1 MLNNIIKYSLE
12 NRLLVMFLALVLIV
26 GGGYMSSKVEVDVF
40 PDLTA
45 PSVAILT
52 EAHGMATEDVETMIT
67 FPIETAV
74 NGAPDVRRVRSSSTA
89 GFSIVWVD
97 FDWGM
102 DQYKA
107 RQIVSEKLAVV
118 RETLPESAGDPVLAP
133 QSSIMGE
140 IMLIVLQSDKMS
152 PMDLR
157 TVADWTVGPRVL
169 ALDGVSQVVTMGGD
183 VKQFQILLDPHK
195 LKHYGI
201 SLTEVMEACK
211 DMNENVAGGVLNEF
225 GQEYSIRGMGRTN
238 KIAELA
244 NSLVKHIDGKPIK
257 LSDIAEVKIGPREP
271 KIGDAF
277 HNGKQA
283 VVMTVM
289 RQPNS
294 NTVELTDR
302 VDAALEELQKSL
314 PESIKINSRVFR
326 QSDFIKTSINNVQ
339 KALLEGAVFV
349 IVILFLFL
357 MNYRTT
363 IISVLAIPISLI
375 MAILTIKFFGFSINT
390 MSLGGMAI
398 AIGDLV
404 DDAIIDVENV
414 LKRLKENHRLPKE
427 KQRPQ
432 LRVIYDASIEIRS
445 SIINATFI
453 ILVAFIPLFFLSG
466 MEGRMLRPLGIT
478 FIVSLFASLL
488 VALSI
493 TPVLCSFLL
502 KSDKQLS
509 KPVSGGNKLVRR
521 MNDGYKNLL
530 GRLLNFKKL
539 MIGVPVVLFI
549 IALVMLLNF
558 GRSFLPKFNEGVLTL
573 TTTTVPGTSIEETG
587 KLNTLITKY
596 LLELPEIDQVT
607 RRTGRAEMSEH
618 AHGGSNSSEID
629 VPFTLKDRNLE
640 EFKDAVRKK
649 LENVVGLDIVLG
661 QPLSHRIDHMLSGTR
676 AQIAV
681 KIFGENIGKMY
692 NLANEIKAQAINVN
706 GLVDVN
712 VEQLIEIPQIQ
723 ITPRREML
731 AKYGISMPE
740 FNEFVDVAFAG
751 EQISNVFEGN
761 QRFKLLVRFNQD
773 SRISL
778 ENIKNVLIDTH
789 EGNKVPF
796 RMVADIVS
804 SSGPVAINRENVQ
817 RKLVVSANVSGRDLR
832 SAVNELQDVVAKNVK
847 LPENYFIEY
856 GGQFE
861 SEAQAS
867 KMLLLTSSLAILV
880 IFLLLYQEFKSLKL
894 ASIIMLNLPLAM
906 IGGVLSIYLSSSVLS
921 IPAIIG
927 FITLFGIATRN
938 GILLVSR
945 YQNLHES
952 GLSLRDIILKGSSDR
967 LNPILMTALTAALAL
982 IPLVIYSDRPGNEIQ
997 SPMAVVILGGLIT
1010 STLLNLFVIPAVYM
1024 ATGGGK
1030 KNKIAVKL
1038 KDE

>member
-26 GGGYMSSKVEVDVF
+26 GGGYMSSKVEIDVF

-67 FPIETAV
+67 FPLETAV
-74 NGAPDVRRVRSSSTA
+74 NGAPNVRRVRSKSTA

-107 RQIVSEKLAVV
+107 RQIVSEKLASI
-118 RETLPESAGDPVLAP
+118 REILPEGARDPVLAP

-140 IMLIVLQSDKMS
+140 IMLVVLQSEKMS
-152 PMDLR
+152 PMELR
-157 TVADWTVGPRVL
+157 TIADWNVAPRL
-169 ALDGVSQVVTMGGD
+169 LSINGVSQVISMGGD

-195 LKHYGI
+195 LKFYNI
-201 SLTEVMEACK
+201 TLAEVMEVCK
-211 DMNENVAGGVLNEF
+211 NMNANVAGGVLNEF

-238 KIAELA
+238 KIEDLS
-244 NSLVKHIDGKPIK
+244 NTLIKHYNGNPVK
-257 LSDIAEVKIGPREP
+257 LNDIAEIKVGPREP

-277 HNGKQA
+277 HNEQAA
-283 VVMTVM
+283 VVMTIM
-289 RQPNS
+289 RQPNV
-294 NTVELTDR
+294 NTVELTEKIDF
-302 VDAALEELQKSL
+302 ALEDLKKSL
-314 PESIKINSRVFR
+314 PESISINSHVFR
-326 QSDFIKTSINNVQ
+326 QSDFITTSVNNVT
-339 KALLEGAVFV
+339 KSLLEGAIFV

-357 MNYRTT
+357 MNYKTT
-363 IISVLAIPISLI
+363 IISVIAIPISLI
-375 MAILTIKFFGFSINT
+375 ISILTIKFMGFSINT

-414 LKRLKENHRLPKE
+414 LKRLKENHQLAKKE
-427 KQRPQ
+427 RRPR
-432 LRVIYDASIEIRS
+432 LRVIYEASIEIRS
-445 SIINATFI
+445 SIIHATFI
-453 ILVAFIPLFFLSG
+453 IIVAFIPLFFLSG

-478 FIVSLFASLL
+478 FIISLFASLL

-502 KSDKQLS
+502 KGDKQLN
-509 KPVSGGNKLVRR
+509 KPISGGNVLVGKL
-521 MNDGYKNLL
+521 NEAYKILLKNLL
-530 GRLLNFKKL
+530 QYKKL
-539 MIGVPVVLFI
+539 MIGIPVILFI
-549 IALVMLLNF
+549 IALFILLNF

-573 TTTTVPGTSIEETG
+573 VTTTVPGTSIEETG
-587 KLNTLITKY
+587 RLNSLVTKY
-596 LLELPEIDQVT
+596 LLELPEVDQVT

-618 AHGGSNSSEID
+618 AHGGSNTSEID
-629 VPFTLKDRNLE
+629 VPFNLKDRNLG
-640 EFKDAVRKK
+640 EFMDAVREK
-649 LENVVGLDIVLG
+649 LTHLVGLSIVLG

-676 AQIAV
+676 AQIAL
-681 KIFGENIGKMY
+681 KIFGKDIGRMY
-692 NLANEIKAQAINVN
+692 ELANKIKSKISAVE
-706 GLVDVN
+706 GLVDIN
-712 VEQLIEIPQIQ
+712 VEQLIEVPQIQ
-723 ITPRREML
+723 ISPRREML
-731 AKYGISMPE
+731 AKYGISMPA
-740 FNEFVDVAFAG
+740 FNEFVNVAFAG

-761 QRFKLLVRFNQD
+761 QRFKLLIRFNQD
-773 SRISL
+773 SRSSIN
-778 ENIKNVLIDTH
+778 NIKNALIDTD
-789 EGNKVPF
+789 EGKKIPF
-796 RMVADIVS
+796 SMVADIIS
-804 SSGPVAINRENVQ
+804 ASGPITINRENVQ
-817 RKLVVSANVSGRDLR
+817 RKLVLSANVSGRDLR
-832 SAVNELQDVVAKNVK
+832 GVVNDIQKIVNDQVK
-847 LPENYFIEY
+847 IPENYFIEY
-856 GGQFE
+856 GGQFK
-861 SEAQAS
+861 SEAKAS
-867 KMLLLTSSLAILV
+867 KMLSLTSLLAILV
-880 IFLLLYQEFKSLKL
+880 IFLLLYQEFKSLRL

-938 GILLVSR
+938 GILLISR
-945 YQNLHES
+945 YQNLESS
-952 GLSLRDIILKGSSDR
+952 GLSLIDIVVKGSSDR

-1024 ATGGGK
+1024 LSGGGK
-1030 KNKIAVKL
+1030 VNKISVKL
-1038 KDE
+1038 